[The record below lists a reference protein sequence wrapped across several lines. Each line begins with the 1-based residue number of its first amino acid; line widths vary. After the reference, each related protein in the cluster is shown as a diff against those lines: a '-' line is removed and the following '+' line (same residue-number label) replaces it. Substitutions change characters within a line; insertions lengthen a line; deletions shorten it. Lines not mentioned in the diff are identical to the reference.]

1 MSHNIISNRFEDNRY
16 IYVDQKKSRRGYTT
30 GSCAAAASKAAA
42 IMLFSKEKLKTVEI
56 MTPKGLLL
64 TLEVLDI
71 EITDNYV
78 SCAIRKDSGDDID
91 VTDGILVYSKV
102 SYALT
107 DGINITGGLGVGRV
121 TKPGL
126 QCSVGEYAINKVPR
140 EMIYNEVSTVLSDN
154 EYVKG
159 IKVEISVPKGVDIA
173 KKTFNPRLGIE
184 GGISILGTSGI
195 VEPMSEKALVDTIK
209 VEMNQIH
216 CEGYETILITPG
228 NYGEKFSKDN
238 FEVNIKR
245 SVKCSNFVGET
256 IDIAAELQI
265 KRILFIS
272 HIGKFVKVAGGIM
285 NTHSKN
291 ADSRMEIIAAN
302 AILAGA
308 DTDTLKKV
316 MKSVTTDDALKYLK
330 EKGFMEET
338 MKIITDKIHFYLNN
352 RAKDNV
358 EIEAII
364 FSNVYGIVG
373 KTKNADT
380 FIEKLGDKGV

>member
-1 MSHNIISNRFEDNRY
+1 MNHNIINNRFEDNRY

-42 IMLFSKEKLKTVEI
+42 IMLFSREEVKTVELL
-56 MTPKGLLL
+56 TPKGLLL
-64 TLEVLDI
+64 TLEVLNI

-78 SCAIRKDSGDDID
+78 SCAIKKDSGDDPD
-91 VTDGILVYSKV
+91 VTNGILVYSKV
-102 SYALT
+102 SYASKE
-107 DGINITGGLGVGRV
+107 GIEITGGVGVGKV

-126 QCSVGEYAINKVPR
+126 QCGIGEYAINMVPR
-140 EMIYNEVSTVLSDN
+140 EMINNEVSTVLRDN
-154 EYVKG
+154 EYFKG
-159 IKVEISVPKGVDIA
+159 IKVEISVPQGVEVA

-195 VEPMSEKALVDTIK
+195 VEPMSEKALVDTIR
-209 VEMNQIH
+209 VEMNQIF
-216 CEGYETILITPG
+216 CEGYDTILITPG

-238 FEVNIKR
+238 FEVDITK

-256 IDIAAELQI
+256 IDIAAELQV

-285 NTHSKN
+285 NTHSRN

-308 DTDTLKKV
+308 DTDTLKDV
-316 MKSVTTDDALKYLK
+316 MKSVTTDDALKYLN
-330 EKGFMEET
+330 EKGLMEET
-338 MKIITDKIHFYLNN
+338 MKLITDKVHFYLNN
-352 RAKDNV
+352 RAKGNV

-364 FSNVYGIVG
+364 FSNIYGILG

-380 FIEKLGDKGV
+380 FMENLRKKGI

>member
-1 MSHNIISNRFEDNRY
+1 MNHNIINNRFEDNRY

-30 GSCAAAASKAAA
+30 GSCAAAASKAAT
-42 IMLFSKEKLKTVEI
+42 IMLFSREEVKTVELL
-56 MTPKGLLL
+56 TPKGLLL
-64 TLEVLDI
+64 TLEVLNI

-78 SCAIRKDSGDDID
+78 SCAIKKDSGDDPD
-91 VTDGILVYSKV
+91 VTNGILVYSKV
-102 SYALT
+102 SYASKE
-107 DGINITGGLGVGRV
+107 GIEITGGVGVGKV

-126 QCSVGEYAINKVPR
+126 QCGIGEYAINMVPR
-140 EMIYNEVSTVLSDN
+140 EMINNEVSTVLRDN
-154 EYVKG
+154 EYFKG
-159 IKVEISVPKGVDIA
+159 IKVEISVPQGVEVA

-195 VEPMSEKALVDTIK
+195 VEPMSEKALVDTIR
-209 VEMNQIH
+209 VEMNQIF
-216 CEGYETILITPG
+216 CEGYDTILITPG

-238 FEVNIKR
+238 FEVDITK

-256 IDIAAELQI
+256 IDIAAELQV

-285 NTHSKN
+285 NTHSRN

-308 DTDTLKKV
+308 DTDTLKDV
-316 MKSVTTDDALKYLK
+316 MKSVTTDDALKYLN
-330 EKGFMEET
+330 EKGLMEET
-338 MKIITDKIHFYLNN
+338 MKLITDKVHFYLNN
-352 RAKDNV
+352 RAKGNV

-364 FSNVYGIVG
+364 FSNIYGILG

-380 FIEKLGDKGV
+380 FMENLRKKGI

>member
-1 MSHNIISNRFEDNRY
+1 MNHNIINNRFEDNRY
-16 IYVDQKKSRRGYTT
+16 SYVDQKKSRRGYTT

-42 IMLFSKEKLKTVEI
+42 IMLFSREEVKTVELL
-56 MTPKGLLL
+56 TPKGLLL
-64 TLEVLDI
+64 TLEVLNI

-78 SCAIRKDSGDDID
+78 SCAIKKDSGDDPD
-91 VTDGILVYSKV
+91 VTNGILVYSKV
-102 SYALT
+102 SYASKE
-107 DGINITGGLGVGRV
+107 GIEITGGVGVGKV

-126 QCSVGEYAINKVPR
+126 QCGIGEYAINMVPR
-140 EMIYNEVSTVLSDN
+140 EMINNEVSTVLRDN
-154 EYVKG
+154 EYFKG
-159 IKVEISVPKGVDIA
+159 IKVEISVPQGVEVA

-195 VEPMSEKALVDTIK
+195 VEPMSEKALVDTIR
-209 VEMNQIH
+209 VEMNQIF
-216 CEGYETILITPG
+216 CEGYDTILITPG

-238 FEVNIKR
+238 FEVDITK

-256 IDIAAELQI
+256 IDIAAELQV

-285 NTHSKN
+285 NTHSRN

-308 DTDTLKKV
+308 DTDTLKDV
-316 MKSVTTDDALKYLK
+316 MKSVTTDDALKYLN
-330 EKGFMEET
+330 EKGLMEET
-338 MKIITDKIHFYLNN
+338 MKLITDKVHFYLNN
-352 RAKDNV
+352 RAKGNV

-364 FSNVYGIVG
+364 FSNIYGILG

-380 FIEKLGDKGV
+380 FMENLRKKGI

>member
-1 MSHNIISNRFEDNRY
+1 MNHNIINNRFEDNRY

-42 IMLFSKEKLKTVEI
+42 IMLFSREEVKTVELL
-56 MTPKGLLL
+56 TPKGLLL
-64 TLEVLDI
+64 TLEVLNI

-78 SCAIRKDSGDDID
+78 SCAIKKDSGDDPD
-91 VTDGILVYSKV
+91 VTNGILVYSKV
-102 SYALT
+102 SYASKE
-107 DGINITGGLGVGRV
+107 GIEITGGVGVGKV

-126 QCSVGEYAINKVPR
+126 QCGIGEYAINMVPR
-140 EMIYNEVSTVLSDN
+140 EMINNEVSTVLRDN
-154 EYVKG
+154 EYFKG
-159 IKVEISVPKGVDIA
+159 IKVEISVPQGVEVA

-195 VEPMSEKALVDTIK
+195 VEPMSEKALVDTIR
-209 VEMNQIH
+209 VEMNQIF
-216 CEGYETILITPG
+216 CEGYDTILITPG

-238 FEVNIKR
+238 FEVDITK

-256 IDIAAELQI
+256 IDIAAELQV

-285 NTHSKN
+285 NTHSRN

-308 DTDTLKKV
+308 DTDTLKNV
-316 MKSVTTDDALKYLK
+316 MKSVTTDDALKYLN
-330 EKGFMEET
+330 EKGLMEET
-338 MKIITDKIHFYLNN
+338 MKLITDKVHFYLNN
-352 RAKDNV
+352 RAKGNV

-364 FSNVYGIVG
+364 FSNIYGILG

-380 FIEKLGDKGV
+380 FMENLRKKGI